1 LGADRCNTSGALE
14 EQSARA
20 WLWPLLAT
28 VIIQATAAFL
38 SRLIPT
44 LAPAFSREFGW
55 SPSAVGYLAGL
66 GTFGSILFL
75 LAGNPLIR
83 RTGPIRALQYGLAAG
98 GIGVVLLAWPTLAA
112 GALASLL
119 IGLGYGPSAPAGSDI
134 LHRYAPA
141 RHRNLV
147 FSIKQAGV
155 PAGGV
160 LAGLALPPV
169 LEMGGWSAT
178 LAFTVVVAL
187 LAILAVQPLR
197 QRIDAGRDPRQ
208 PLTPGAFLTL
218 RNITTPLSIVQATP
232 ELRRL
237 GFVGACLA
245 VGQGCWISLLVTYL
259 VMDLGLSLA
268 TAGVLFAIMQ
278 ITGIPGR
285 VGLGYLA
292 DRLGSGRGVLIAV
305 AISSAVTSVL
315 LAVTSTSW
323 PLWSL
328 TLVAGVAG
336 VTVSSWNGLQ
346 VAEIARHAPAHLL
359 GEAASGA
366 TLLVFIGYV
375 VGPAACAA
383 LVALTGQFD
392 VAFLCAAGT
401 TALALAGLTGADQR
415 LD

>member
-1 LGADRCNTSGALE
+1 MR
-14 EQSARA
+14 Q
-20 WLWPLLAT
+20 P
-28 VIIQATAAFL
+28 
-38 SRLIPT
+38 
-44 LAPAFSREFGW
+44 
-55 SPSAVGYLAGL
+55 
-66 GTFGSILFL
+66 
-75 LAGNPLIR
+75 
-83 RTGPIRALQYGLAAG
+83 
-98 GIGVVLLAWPTLAA
+98 
-112 GALASLL
+112 
-119 IGLGYGPSAPAGSDI
+119 
-134 LHRYAPA
+134 

-147 FSIKQAGV
+147 FSIKQAGC

-169 LEMGGWSAT
+169 LELGGWGAT
-178 LAFTVVVAL
+178 LAFAVGVAL
-187 LAILAVQPLR
+187 LAIVAVQPLR
-197 QRIDAGRDPRQ
+197 HWIDAGRDPKQ

-259 VMDLGLSLA
+259 VLDLGLSLA
-268 TAGVLFAIMQ
+268 AAGVLFAIMQ

-292 DRLGSGRGVLIAV
+292 DRLGSARGVLIAV
-305 AISSAVTSVL
+305 AVSSAATSLL

-328 TLVAGVAG
+328 ALLAGGAG

-346 VAEIARHAPAHLL
+346 VAEIARHAPPHRL

-383 LVALTGQFD
+383 LVAITGRFE
-392 VAFLCAAGT
+392 VAFLCAAGRHR
-401 TALALAGLTGADQR
+401 LALAGLMRDQR
-415 LD
+415 GPT